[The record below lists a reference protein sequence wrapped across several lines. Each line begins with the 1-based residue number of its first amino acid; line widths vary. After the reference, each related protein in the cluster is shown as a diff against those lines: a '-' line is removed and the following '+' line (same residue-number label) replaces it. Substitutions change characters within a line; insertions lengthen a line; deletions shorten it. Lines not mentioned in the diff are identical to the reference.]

1 MELNAA
7 SAASE
12 FLAARPAKA
21 IEPNPHAS
29 FESADRRVVPKDE
42 RWERFERISVGGG
55 EVQGAGVRLANVSE
69 VHAGEKH
76 VRDPSQPLRGILLAR
91 TSVV

>member
-1 MELNAA
+1 MNRKMMRFARAGTTPVRGAMELNAA

-29 FESADRRVVPKDE
+29 FESAARRVVPKDGG
-42 RWERFERISVGGG
+42 WERFERISVGGRVEG
-55 EVQGAGVRLANVSE
+55 DGGKTSE
-69 VHAGEKH
+69 C
-76 VRDPSQPLRGILLAR
+76 I
-91 TSVV
+91 